1 MLTAVEKSQTLPD
14 SQSPWALLTVA
25 EMQRADQLAVARGVP
40 SWTLM
45 QAAGNAV
52 ARQALLR
59 WDRPATLVLC
69 GPGNNGG
76 DGFVAAEA
84 LRRAGWPIRIA
95 LLGQVSQLKG
105 DAALAAAAWGGPVED
120 LTPNLDGAELVIDAL
135 FGAGLTRPL
144 DGIAAAAVSAINE
157 RKMPCL
163 SIDLP
168 SGVNGDTGQILGQ
181 APQAEVTVTFFRRKA
196 GHLLYPGR
204 ALSGELV
211 LADIGIPA
219 DFLKEIAPRQFENH
233 PELWRLGLEPPRW
246 YDHKYTR
253 GSLLI
258 AGGDEMTGAA
268 RLAARAARRAG
279 VGLVTVACSRAAHPI
294 YALDSPGAVT
304 RIADSDAEFAELLGD
319 VRRSAFL
326 IGPGYGHGQRT
337 RGRTLDILRTGKPA
351 VLDADALSSFAADPD
366 ELVDA
371 LHANVVLTPHE
382 GEFARVFPVIG
393 PAAGKLARVRAAAR
407 ASGATIVL
415 KGPDTVIAAPDGLAA
430 INSNAPPSLAMAGSG
445 DVLAGL
451 TAGLMA
457 LGMRPYLAAAGG
469 VWLQGR
475 AATLAGEFPLI
486 EDINDGIKSAL
497 SEISHI

>member
-1 MLTAVEKSQTLPD
+1 MPTAEEQSQTSPD
-14 SQSPWALLTVA
+14 PQSERALLTVA
-25 EMQRADQLAVARGVP
+25 EMQRADHLAVARGVP

-52 ARQALLR
+52 ARQARLR

-84 LRRAGWPIRIA
+84 LRRAGWPIRVAA
-95 LLGQVSQLKG
+95 LGNVSQLQG
-105 DAALAAAAWGGPVED
+105 DAALAAAAWAGPVGD
-120 LTPNLDGAELVIDAL
+120 LTPNLDGAELIIDAL

-144 DGIAAAAVSAINE
+144 EGIAAAAVSTINQ
-157 RKMPCL
+157 RGMPCL

-168 SGVNGDTGQILGQ
+168 SGVNGDTGQVLGQ
-181 APQAEVTVTFFRRKA
+181 APQAEVTVTFFRCKT

-219 DFLKEIAPRQFENH
+219 DVLTEIAPRQFENH
-233 PELWRLGLEPPRW
+233 PELWRHRLRPPRW
-246 YDHKYTR
+246 DDHKYTR

-258 AGGDEMTGAA
+258 AGGDEMTGAT

-279 VGLVTVACSRAAHPI
+279 VGLVTVACSTAVHPI

-304 RIADSDAEFAELLGD
+304 RIADSDVEFAELVAD
-319 VRRSAFL
+319 ARRSAFL

-337 RGRTLDILRTGKPA
+337 RGRTLGILRTGKPA
-351 VLDADALSSFAADPD
+351 VLDADALSSFAANPR
-366 ELVDA
+366 ELLDA
-371 LHANVVLTPHE
+371 LHADVVLTPHE
-382 GEFARVFPVIG
+382 GEFARVFPEIG
-393 PAAGKLARVRAAAR
+393 AAAGKLARVRAAAR

-415 KGPDTVIAAPDGLAA
+415 KGPDTVIAAPDGLAV

-457 LGMRPYLAAAGG
+457 LGMRPYLAAAAG

-475 AATLAGEFPLI
+475 AATLAGEFPII
-486 EDINDGIKSAL
+486 EDINNAIKTAL
-497 SEISHI
+497 LEVSYI